1 MELSSTVSREDGGS
15 LVYGLCAMCVLCWGR
30 KNRWQGGG
38 GGDVTGGGVIVGKGE
53 AASLL

>member
-15 LVYGLCAMCVLCWGR
+15 LVDGLCAMCVLCWGR
-30 KNRWQGGG
+30 KNRWQGGVG
-38 GGDVTGGGVIVGKGE
+38 GYLTGGGVIVGKGE